1 MRLFKLK
8 RLNISGHLF
17 LRFFALFTAGL
28 LLHGCSSHKQ
38 YLQSD
43 SEYAQNVQIKRV
55 MLAQGWDNDTR
66 QLFWF
71 TSQGSRILPLS
82 WFSALELAQSQK
94 LFLSAEHMDSLGY
107 LPAAASSYNPA
118 ALPIGFALDQDNK
131 TKTSWV
137 GLTCAACHTNQIDY
151 QGEHILI
158 EGAPTL
164 ANFELFYR
172 QLVESLQQTLKKP
185 EKYKR
190 FAQRVLKADYD
201 AQNSQQLF
209 EQLANTTKNAEL
221 RLQVN
226 ALPASYP
233 KDFAGFGRLDAF
245 GNIQNAAS
253 ALALHN
259 PNNASALNAPVSYP
273 FLWGTHQSN
282 VVQWNGSANNRS
294 LIGPLSRNV
303 GEVIG
308 VFGGLKIS
316 KGSSNN
322 AKINYSSSVDL
333 KGLGQLEK
341 WVKALRS
348 PIWDSRYLPAI
359 DQQAATAGALIYQD
373 QCEGCHQVIS
383 RDQDQEN
390 YLATMIPI
398 AEVGTDPSMARNA
411 VLHVA
416 QTGILEGT
424 KERVIAGEVFESK
437 APAIKIAVNGV
448 LGVILGNLI
457 PSLKASQAPNDKS
470 IASDI
475 ALMKR
480 LKAFLA
486 SRAKIT
492 NNTSSQ
498 DLSTTGCE
506 SVRVLCYKARPLNG
520 IWATAPYLHN
530 GSVANLW
537 QLLTPDSQR
546 LTQFWVGSRQ
556 FDPFNVGFITDKGRS
571 KLTVLT
577 KTGEIQQGNSNRGH
591 NYGTVLSAH
600 KKRQLIEYLK
610 TL

>member
-1 MRLFKLK
+1 MRLFKRK
-8 RLNISGHLF
+8 GFYIIRHLF
-17 LRFFALFTAGL
+17 LTITFAVLIQ
-28 LLHGCSSHKQ
+28 GCSSN
-38 YLQSD
+38 
-43 SEYAQNVQIKRV
+43 EQNQQGGSGYFPETGIKRV
-55 MLAQGWDNDTR
+55 MLEQGWDKATR

-71 TSQGSRILPLS
+71 TSQGSRILPIN
-82 WFSALELAQSQK
+82 WFRALEQVDNQA
-94 LFLSAEHMDSLGY
+94 LFLSTEHMDSLGY
-107 LPAAASSYNPA
+107 LPQVPSSYNPA
-118 ALPIGFALDQDNK
+118 GLPIGFALDRDNK

-151 QGEHILI
+151 QGEQILI

-164 ANFELFYR
+164 ANFELFYNR
-172 QLVESLQQTLKKP
+172 LVESLHQTLNSP

-190 FAQRVLKADYD
+190 FAQRVLQANYNPK
-201 AQNSQQLF
+201 NSQQLL
-209 EQLANTTKNAEL
+209 EQLTSATQSAEL
-221 RLQVN
+221 RKKVN
-226 ALPASYP
+226 ALPASFP
-233 KDFAGFGRLDAF
+233 QDFAGFGRLDAF

-259 PNNASALNAPVSYP
+259 PNNASPPNAPVSYP

-294 LIGPLSRNV
+294 IIGPLSRNV

-308 VFGGLKIS
+308 VFGGLNIS
-316 KGSSNN
+316 KGSSAH
-322 AKINYSSSVDL
+322 AKIKYSSSVDL
-333 KGLGQLEK
+333 KALGKLEK
-341 WVKALRS
+341 WVKALRA
-348 PIWDSRYLPAI
+348 PIWDSRYFPAI
-359 DQQAATAGALIYQD
+359 DQQSATTGELIYQE
-373 QCEGCHQVIS
+373 QCETCHQVIP
-383 RDQDQEN
+383 RDRDQEN
-390 YLATMIPI
+390 YIAQMIPL
-398 AEVGTDPSMARNA
+398 AEIGTDPSMARNA

-424 KERVIAGEVFESK
+424 KDRIIGGAVFPAQ

-470 IASDI
+470 IANDI

-480 LKAFLA
+480 LKAYLA
-486 SRAKIT
+486 ARSNIANKT
-492 NNTSSQ
+492 PSSV
-498 DLSTTGCE
+498 SAPSGCE

-537 QLLTPDSQR
+537 QLLMPDSER
-546 LTQFWVGSRQ
+546 LTEFWVGSRQ
-556 FDPFNVGFITDKGRS
+556 FDPFNVGFVTDKGLS
-571 KLTVLT
+571 KLNVLT
-577 KTGEIQQGNSNRGH
+577 QAGEIQQGNSNRGH
-591 NYGTVLSAH
+591 NYGTELSAK